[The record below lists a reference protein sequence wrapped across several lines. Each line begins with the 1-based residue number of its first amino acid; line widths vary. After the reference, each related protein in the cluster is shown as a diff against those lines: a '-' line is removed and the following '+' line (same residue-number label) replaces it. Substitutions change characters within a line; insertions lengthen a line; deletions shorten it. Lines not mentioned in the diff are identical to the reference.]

1 LIWICTGSFE
11 IGMFFIVSL
20 TNGIEFCSSIE
31 EVVISSTDGV
41 IDGDCCSLA
50 WLDCFKSWSFS
61 FWTFVVSIN

>member
-1 LIWICTGSFE
+1 
-11 IGMFFIVSL
+11 MFFIVSL

-50 WLDCFKSWSFS
+50 
-61 FWTFVVSIN
+61 